1 MKEIRINVYIIIVLI
16 VMSIIMMVINDLF
29 VNNNDIDNLI
39 IGIFSGEIVSLI
51 HTVFIYILL
60 YKKEYEN
67 KIINS
72 LILHYSDMACINF
85 ITSKFDTFTIIRDE
99 TAKKELK
106 QLIINLI
113 NSKVSYEEPLCGLFK
128 DGKKIRYYNYAYN
141 FSRERSPINDLKLQL
156 EINEYEKGS
165 IDELFDECCKITEER
180 MNKIDDIF
188 NILNEK
194 YDLKLNWNQ
203 YKKENCIGYCKI

>member
-85 ITSKFDTFTIIRDE
+85 ITSKFDNFTIIRDE

-128 DGKKIRYYNYAYN
+128 DWKKIRYYNYAYN

>member
-85 ITSKFDTFTIIRDE
+85 ITSKFDNFTIIRDE

-128 DGKKIRYYNYAYN
+128 DGKKIRYYNYVYS

>member
-85 ITSKFDTFTIIRDE
+85 ITSKFDNFTIIRDE
-99 TAKKELK
+99 TAKKE
-106 QLIINLI
+106 
-113 NSKVSYEEPLCGLFK
+113 
-128 DGKKIRYYNYAYN
+128 
-141 FSRERSPINDLKLQL
+141 
-156 EINEYEKGS
+156 
-165 IDELFDECCKITEER
+165 
-180 MNKIDDIF
+180 
-188 NILNEK
+188 
-194 YDLKLNWNQ
+194 
-203 YKKENCIGYCKI
+203 